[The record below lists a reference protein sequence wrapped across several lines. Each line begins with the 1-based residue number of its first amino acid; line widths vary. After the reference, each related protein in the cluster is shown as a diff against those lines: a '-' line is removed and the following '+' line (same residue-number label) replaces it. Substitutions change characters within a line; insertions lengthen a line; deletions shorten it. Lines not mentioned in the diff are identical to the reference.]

1 MDLKFNVDDSFDY
14 FHYSRVAK
22 MEWGTPKLKNKL
34 KTPKLGYLSVWVAN
48 RNALTFNSFITPKST
63 INNLMKGYI
72 LTA

>member
-1 MDLKFNVDDSFDY
+1 
-14 FHYSRVAK
+14 